1 MALHWT
7 PSLAVGVAR
16 IDEQHK
22 MLFSEVE
29 KLASA
34 MSKKDPE
41 LVSRTLDFLG
51 SYVAEHFTAEEALMA
66 ECQFLDAKKHIDQHR
81 TFAKE
86 LSELKTAYERDGA
99 TVPVVLKLS
108 NWLLGWLWN
117 HIRGSDL
124 EMARYAQ
131 ANAPSL
137 RSAARSAV

>member
-66 ECQFLDAKKHIDQHR
+66 ECQFPDAKKHIDQHR
-81 TFAKE
+81 TFTKE
-86 LSELKTAYERDGA
+86 FSELKTAYERDGA

-117 HIRGSDL
+117 HIRGSDT

>member
-29 KLASA
+29 RLAAA

-51 SYVAEHFTAEEALMA
+51 SYVAEHFSAEEALMA
-66 ECQFLDAKKHIDQHR
+66 ECRFPDAKKHIDQHR
-81 TFAKE
+81 AFTREFAG
-86 LSELKTAYERDGA
+86 LRTAYERDGA

-117 HIRGSDL
+117 HIRGSDI
-124 EMARYAQ
+124 EMARFAQ

-137 RSAARSAV
+137 RSAVRSAV